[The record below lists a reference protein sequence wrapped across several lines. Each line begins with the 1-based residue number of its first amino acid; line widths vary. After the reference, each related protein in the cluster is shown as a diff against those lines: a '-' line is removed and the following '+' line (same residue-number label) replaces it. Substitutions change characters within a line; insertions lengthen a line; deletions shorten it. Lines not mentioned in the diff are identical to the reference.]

1 VTDTEQMRGLTMLL
15 LVAALFSACSSPAAT
30 TDTSPDDARALRE
43 PADHGEDVTPED
55 EPGLA
60 EGGEN
65 GGVLAFTPEDET
77 TTDSEVDPSLE
88 ATLPDIAT
96 DPEGQSEPAEE
107 ATELSI
113 LIDELIGF
121 VEQERGH
128 EFTSRPSVALL
139 EGEQFAAAW
148 NELIRE
154 HASKYQVE
162 YQDFTDIYRAMGII
176 DGSASL
182 EEIRMRFGDAGVIGY
197 YDSDTGGIVLRS
209 AEVTTFT
216 KTVLVHELVHALDDQ
231 IFDIDRDEYDDRD
244 DEISWTFSALTEG
257 SAGVIEERYR
267 DTLTSAERDEELAVQ
282 RSLPRSVSLSEFND
296 SFLELQFG
304 RYRYGDEF
312 AEALWNEGQSTI
324 DDALVT
330 PPSTSEVVIDPAAYL
345 SGKGAEPAVEAPPAD
360 GTVFRSGVWGEA
372 AWAAV
377 LADVFDRGVA
387 LDFADG
393 WGGDRFVAWRLGTE
407 TCVRLHVEADTPAQL
422 DDYADALEE
431 WTRSATGREI
441 FYPTAD
447 LVRVTSCA

>member
-15 LVAALFSACSSPAAT
+15 LVAALFSACSSPATT
-30 TDTSPDDARALRE
+30 TDTSPDGARVLRE
-43 PADHGEDVTPED
+43 PTDEQQELTSAD
-55 EPGLA
+55 
-60 EGGEN
+60 EGGVVEVGES
-65 GGVLAFTPEDET
+65 GGVLAFKPEDES
-77 TTDSEVDPSLE
+77 TTDSQVDPSLE
-88 ATLPDIAT
+88 DAQPDIEA
-96 DPEGQSEPAEE
+96 DPEDQTEPAEE
-107 ATELSI
+107 ATELSV

-128 EFTSRPSVALL
+128 EFTSRPGVALL
-139 EGEQFAAAW
+139 EGEQFTAAW

-154 HASKYQVE
+154 DAATYQVE

-182 EEIRMRFGDAGVIGY
+182 EQIWMRFGDAGVVGY

-209 AEVTTFT
+209 GEITTFT

-244 DEISWTFSALTEG
+244 DEIGWTFSAIREG

-267 DTLTSAERDEELAVQ
+267 DALTSAERDEELTVQ

-312 AEALWNEGQSTI
+312 AAALWNEGQSTF
-324 DDALVT
+324 DDAFVT
-330 PPSTSEVVIDPAAYL
+330 PPSTSEVVLDPAAYL
-345 SGKGAEPAVEAPPAD
+345 RGERAEPAVDAPPAD
-360 GTVFRSGVWGEA
+360 GTIFRSGVWGEA

-377 LADVFDRGVA
+377 LADVFDPGVA

-393 WGGDRFVAWRLGTE
+393 WGGDRFVAWRSGDE
-407 TCVRLHVEADTPAQL
+407 TCVRLHVEADTPAHL